1 MEQQGAIDMELEFTK
16 FYVSRVTLRVARVGM
31 QRTVNAWNHHPIPG
45 MNYIT
50 REVHH
55 IVCNP
60 PFPRCLF
67 FFIIKDAT
75 CLVSSF
81 VSHYERRLR
90 QSCK

>member
-1 MEQQGAIDMELEFTK
+1 MEQRGVIDMELECTK
-16 FYVSRVTLRVARVGM
+16 FYVSSVTLRVARVRM

-60 PFPRCLF
+60 PLPRCLVF
-67 FFIIKDAT
+67 FYHKRGNLLSLIF
-75 CLVSSF
+75 C
-81 VSHYERRLR
+81 
-90 QSCK
+90 QSL